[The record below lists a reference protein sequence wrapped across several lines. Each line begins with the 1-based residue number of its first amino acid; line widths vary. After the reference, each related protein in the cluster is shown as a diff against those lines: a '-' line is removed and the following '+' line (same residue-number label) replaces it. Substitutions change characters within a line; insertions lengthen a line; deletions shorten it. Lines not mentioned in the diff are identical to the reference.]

1 MLLLTAF
8 FFSFLITTSQ
18 AADVFLTG
26 SKTFEITDYSVVK
39 KGVSTGNCIQSD
51 PFTVGGYQWAI
62 EFYPLGFNS
71 ANSDFVSVLVRLLN
85 PKKVVKAIQTHHF
98 QDWNTTGWSTDTPVD
113 SNLRTFSANDITGWG
128 YFDFMRRSNFE
139 VSNYLRNNTLVI
151 KTNIWVLKDS
161 SSFFLPPLSDAAGH
175 LYSSWNK
182 FFQTADVSVDNSK
195 SG

>member
-62 EFYPLGFNS
+62 EFYPLGYNQSNS
-71 ANSDFVSVLVRLLN
+71 EFVSVVVRLLT
-85 PKKVVKAIQTHHF
+85 PKNVVKAMLTHHF
-98 QDWNTTGWSTDTPVD
+98 QDWNTNGWSTDTPID
-113 SNLRTFSANDITGWG
+113 SSLLTFSANGYTGWG
-128 YFDFMRRSNFE
+128 HFDFMRRSSLE
-139 VSNYLRNNTLVI
+139 VSNYLRNDKLVI

-161 SSFFLPPLSDAAGH
+161 SSFLMPSQLGAA
-175 LYSSWNK
+175 
-182 FFQTADVSVDNSK
+182 
-195 SG
+195 